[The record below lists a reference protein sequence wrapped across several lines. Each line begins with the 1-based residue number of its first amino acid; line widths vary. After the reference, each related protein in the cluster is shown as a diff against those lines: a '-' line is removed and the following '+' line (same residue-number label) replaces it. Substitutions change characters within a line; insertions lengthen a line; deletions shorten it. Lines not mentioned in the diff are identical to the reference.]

1 MYSLNLS
8 KQVLQQTRYHS
19 RTIFDL
25 VQNKPI
31 TVSNHVKT
39 MSLNIS
45 GIILEDRK
53 QYWTLSTTIYLDQK
67 FKCHFFGEYH
77 VRLHGPTNSIHHSKL
92 LRATISFLLL
102 TIHLKRESA
111 YSHYLNLTS
120 KPWCSE
126 RCMYISCLTFPH
138 ITYQ

>member
-19 RTIFDL
+19 RPIFDL

-31 TVSNHVKT
+31 TVSNHEPKYFWNNSWRQKT
-39 MSLNIS
+39 ILDPINYYLSGPKIQVSLLWWIS
-45 GIILEDRK
+45 CAVAL
-53 QYWTLSTTIYLDQK
+53 
-67 FKCHFFGEYH
+67 
-77 VRLHGPTNSIHHSKL
+77 TNSIHHSKL

-102 TIHLKRESA
+102 TIHSKWESA

-126 RCMYISCLTFPH
+126 RCMYIRCLTFPH